1 MNQNF
6 QTMRK
11 TLSVGFGFPAA
22 IFQKG
27 TKIKGCKLF
36 NNHNTMKT
44 YTVQFTNSKTGKNE
58 SDFVIRA
65 NSLKQAK
72 KDAQLHKD
80 NFKRCKTF
88 VKLNRD

>member
-1 MNQNF
+1 MDTGGNP
-6 QTMRK
+6 R
-11 TLSVGFGFPAA
+11 
-22 IFQKG
+22 
-27 TKIKGCKLF
+27 IKK
-36 NNHNTMKT
+36 NNTMKT

-58 SDFVIRA
+58 SYFVIRA
-65 NSLKQAK
+65 NNLKQAK

>member
-1 MNQNF
+1 
-6 QTMRK
+6 
-11 TLSVGFGFPAA
+11 
-22 IFQKG
+22 
-27 TKIKGCKLF
+27 
-36 NNHNTMKT
+36 MKT

-72 KDAQLHKD
+72 KDAQLHKSEQ
-80 NFKRCKTF
+80 FKGCRTF